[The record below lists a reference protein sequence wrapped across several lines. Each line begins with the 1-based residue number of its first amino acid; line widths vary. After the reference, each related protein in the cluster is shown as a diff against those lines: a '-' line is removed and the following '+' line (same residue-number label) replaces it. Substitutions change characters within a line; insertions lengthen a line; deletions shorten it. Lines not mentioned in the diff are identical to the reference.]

1 MWSYNSIKRGG
12 EKRDANAPR
21 PMHPQQCQF
30 HDLLLPTPLLPF
42 FALLVFD
49 FNFLL
54 FLFVYCVYSA
64 YRQEKDVGSL
74 ELALEAVVSHL
85 IGF

>member
-1 MWSYNSIKRGG
+1 
-12 EKRDANAPR
+12 
-21 PMHPQQCQF
+21 MHRQQYQF
-30 HDLLLPTPLLPF
+30 HDLVHHALLLPTPLLSL

-54 FLFVYCVYSA
+54 FLFVYFVYSA
-64 YRQEKDVGSL
+64 YRTEKGVGSL

-85 IGF
+85 IGFWQHVRQKSRKSL